1 MRPSRRV
8 VNRGATRLPGSSP
21 SVPLATGRRG
31 GRPIKAPLVAADLG
45 TMLIAVL
52 ALLSV
57 ALVPVTGGS
66 LRALA
71 ELRFARAWTL
81 PAALGVQILVI
92 SVWPSGPER
101 LLQVLHL
108 VSYALAAWFLVA
120 NRRTSGLALIAVG
133 ALLNVV
139 VITANDG
146 VMPASPSAFRT
157 AGIDR
162 TDDFENSA
170 PTDDAR
176 LAFLGDVFA
185 VPEGWPL
192 ANVFSVGDV
201 GIVLGAGVLVV
212 SAGRRRAVSTQ
223 ELTASAVP

>member
-1 MRPSRRV
+1 
-8 VNRGATRLPGSSP
+8 
-21 SVPLATGRRG
+21 
-31 GRPIKAPLVAADLG
+31 
-45 TMLIAVL
+45 MLIAVL
-52 ALLSV
+52 ALLAV

-81 PAALGVQILVI
+81 PVALATQVLVI

-101 LLQVLHL
+101 LLQALHL
-108 VSYALAAWFLVA
+108 GSYALAAWFLIA
-120 NRRTSGLALIAVG
+120 NRRTTGLAVIAFG

-146 VMPASPSAFRT
+146 VMPASEAAFRT
-157 AGIDR
+157 AGIER
-162 TDDFENSA
+162 TDEFENSA
-170 PTDDAR
+170 PTDDAH

-201 GIVLGAGVLVV
+201 GIVVGAGVLVV
-212 SAGRRRAVSTQ
+212 SAGRRRAPSPP
-223 ELTASAVP
+223 ELAGSAAR

>member
-1 MRPSRRV
+1 
-8 VNRGATRLPGSSP
+8 
-21 SVPLATGRRG
+21 
-31 GRPIKAPLVAADLG
+31 
-45 TMLIAVL
+45 MLIGVL
-52 ALLSV
+52 ALSFV

-71 ELRFARAWTL
+71 DLRFARAWTL
-81 PAALGVQILVI
+81 PAALAIQVLVI

-108 VSYALAAWFLVA
+108 GSYALAGWFLFA
-120 NRRTSGLALIAVG
+120 NRRTTGLALIAFG

-146 VMPASPSAFRT
+146 VMPASEAAFRT
-157 AGIDR
+157 AGIER
-162 TDDFENSA
+162 TDEFENSA
-170 PTDDAR
+170 PSDDAH

-185 VPEGWPL
+185 VPAGWPL

-201 GIVLGAGVLVV
+201 GIVLGAGVLVI
-212 SAGRRRAVSTQ
+212 SAGRRRG
-223 ELTASAVP
+223 VPSPALAPSPTP

>member
-1 MRPSRRV
+1 
-8 VNRGATRLPGSSP
+8 
-21 SVPLATGRRG
+21 
-31 GRPIKAPLVAADLG
+31 
-45 TMLIAVL
+45 MLIAVL
-52 ALLSV
+52 ALVAV
-57 ALVPVTGGS
+57 ALVPLTGGS

-71 ELRFARAWTL
+71 DLRFARAWTL
-81 PAALGVQILVI
+81 PTALAVQVIVI

-101 LLQVLHL
+101 LLQLLHL

-120 NRRTSGLALIAVG
+120 NRRTTGMALIACG

-146 VMPASPSAFRT
+146 VMPASESAFRT
-157 AGIDR
+157 AGIER

-170 PTDDAR
+170 PADDAH

-185 VPEGWPL
+185 VPDGWPL

-201 GIVLGAGVLVV
+201 AIVLGAGLLLV
-212 SAGRRRAVSTQ
+212 SAGHRRQ
-223 ELTASAVP
+223 EPALELAPGSAP